1 LVILKVSHRLLRM
14 YQTQV
19 VREAERCV
27 VPGNLLK
34 IELAQKVSDDEECTF
49 DLLRAVWVLV
59 LNHTT

>member
-1 LVILKVSHRLLRM
+1 M

-49 DLLRAVWVLV
+49 DLLRTVWVLV